1 MLVKISINRSERG
14 KKQINIMNTNKII
27 LLSLA
32 ALLSA
37 GLVGQTTATTRP
49 DYDKW
54 HIEMGMAV
62 GILSSEPYSGG
73 AVNSMVPVCFA
84 INFGYYFLPNHRL
97 SLEINPG
104 AYKDKIGTF
113 SYTKTI
119 DGKSKD
125 YTDGKIHR
133 RYGTRFNL
141 LSYQWVLTPTEK
153 FHIRMGPSLGTIVMN
168 ATTVCTPTVDNAP
181 PKNKTSEFM
190 GVYGLGLG
198 FIWKLGENAYIDSG
212 YRFMSGKGLELDE
225 FELENFKFDKVK
237 VTTPAHLINLT
248 LGFRF

>member
-1 MLVKISINRSERG
+1 
-14 KKQINIMNTNKII
+14 MNTRKII
-27 LLSLA
+27 LLSFA
-32 ALLSA
+32 TLLSV
-37 GLVGQTTATTRP
+37 GLVGQTTVKPRP

-54 HIEMGMAV
+54 HLEIGMAV

-73 AVNSMVPVCFA
+73 AVNTMVPVCFA
-84 INFGYYFLPNHRL
+84 INFGYYFLPKHRL

-113 SYTKTI
+113 SYTRTTN
-119 DGKSKD
+119 GKSENF
-125 YTDGKIHR
+125 TDGKIYR
-133 RYGTRFNL
+133 RYGTFFSL
-141 LSYQWVLTPTEK
+141 LSYQWILTPTEK
-153 FHIRMGPSLGTIVMN
+153 FNIRIGPSLGAIRINASTI
-168 ATTVCTPTVDNAP
+168 CTPIVDNAP

-190 GVYGLGLG
+190 GIYGFGLG
-198 FIWKLGENAYIDSG
+198 FIWKLGENVYIDSG
-212 YRFMSGKGLELDE
+212 YRILSGKGLELDE